1 MDAKRKI
8 YQRRR
13 RAPLAVRARFEW
25 TFFSTG
31 LFATVILFCCG
42 AYLLT
47 EAISDPPDPFASGTV
62 IVTAGFILSLAS
74 FLLTYLVWP
83 KAKTVFTR
91 ASISIGN
98 AKFSED
104 RWSTRTALQ
113 GIPHLKRGRRRP
125 GAYVKAGR
133 NRRD

>member
-8 YQRRR
+8 YLRRRR

-83 KAKTVFTR
+83 RAKTAFARSEHFHWQREVFR
-91 ASISIGN
+91 GPVVNVYRFARN
-98 AKFSED
+98 
-104 RWSTRTALQ
+104 TRTETSRTVTDSEPQ
-113 GIPHLKRGRRRP
+113 IPGP
-125 GAYVKAGR
+125 M
-133 NRRD
+133 